1 MQKLIPIVL
10 AIWSSTT
17 LAQVPVVEAGTSSRA
32 QASAAA
38 PTSGGNEVIVTMYNQ
53 LEALQQEVQTLR
65 GRVEEQ
71 DYQIKRMQT
80 EQRDRYLDIDRR
92 LSSTSQV
99 APTGVTPL
107 TGPAPSTGAPP
118 QTAIP
123 TASSP
128 VAPAGNIAMPPQAT
142 SPNTGVA
149 TNTPPNQGSQTAAP
163 IRTNPAT
170 TSAPAPQMDEQE
182 LYRTAL
188 NLLLEQS
195 NYEQSIQ
202 YFQTYIT
209 SYPKGRY
216 LTNSYYWQGEAY
228 ILVGKF
234 SDAKDAFTRIIT
246 EFPQDPKAAGAMLKL
261 GVAYEEMGDREQAR
275 KTWQDIAARYP
286 ESTTEIREAESHLRG
301 Q

>member
-1 MQKLIPIVL
+1 MRKTLFLLITL
-10 AIWSSTT
+10 WSAGS
-17 LAQVPVVEAGTSSRA
+17 AGQVPVVEAGTNAGGRA
-32 QASAAA
+32 RTAAPAAAA
-38 PTSGGNEVIVTMYNQ
+38 PGGNELVMSMYNQ

-92 LSSTSQV
+92 LS
-99 APTGVTPL
+99 A
-107 TGPAPSTGAPP
+107 
-118 QTAIP
+118 
-123 TASSP
+123 
-128 VAPAGNIAMPPQAT
+128 
-142 SPNTGVA
+142 
-149 TNTPPNQGSQTAAP
+149 GSQTAP
-163 IRTNPAT
+163 IGVPPFGPSGTSPPPPSAETQIPSVRN
-170 TSAPAPQMDEQE
+170 SAPPQVDSNAGVAANTTPQQVPQAALPNTATPASTPAAAAQMDEQE

-209 SYPKGRY
+209 TYPQGRY
-216 LTNSYYWQGEAY
+216 LTNSYYWQGEAF

-234 SDAKDAFTRIIT
+234 REAEDVFLKIIDG
-246 EFPQDPKAAGAMLKL
+246 FPQDPKAAGAMLKL
-261 GVAYEEMGDREQAR
+261 GVVYQEMGDDDQAR

-286 ESTTEIREAESHLRG
+286 ENTTEIREAANHLRR